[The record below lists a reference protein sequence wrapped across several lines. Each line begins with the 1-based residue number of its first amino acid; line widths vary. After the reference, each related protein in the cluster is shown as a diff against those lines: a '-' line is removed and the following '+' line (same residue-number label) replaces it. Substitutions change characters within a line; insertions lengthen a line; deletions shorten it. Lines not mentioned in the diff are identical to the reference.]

1 MTKTMQKQKN
11 GNLFVTDD
19 GSKALGKFIREY
31 RMNLSPEMRME
42 DLMDK
47 IIKET
52 GYETCSI
59 STLSKFETGKM
70 KFSRDLCAAISA
82 VLMIRHPLEDR
93 CYGTWDFEEAACENL
108 DLNTGLPPKRR
119 RAR

>member
-1 MTKTMQKQKN
+1 
-11 GNLFVTDD
+11 
-19 GSKALGKFIREY
+19 
-31 RMNLSPEMRME
+31 MRIE

-70 KFSRDLCAAISA
+70 KFSRDLCAAIAA
-82 VLMIRHPLEDR
+82 VLKIRHPLEDKF
-93 CYGTWDFEEAACENL
+93 YETWDFEEAACENL
-108 DLNTGLPPKRR
+108 DLNTGLPPKRK